1 MAGSGDWA
9 HEWSRI
15 ESTIRGSFRQLRERY
30 LRSPGAGSQE
40 QVPSRTETEQ
50 GAGDSLHGLPVE
62 VQMYIMGLL
71 SPRDLCQLGC
81 VSRYWN
87 AMVRDPLL
95 WRYFL
100 LRDLP
105 RWNSV
110 DHLSLPNAALLSKSL
125 TDSMEQD
132 YMTAY
137 LTSCPEGR
145 KHRRVRPSAYS
156 AVTSLF
162 YSLVSQA
169 EPRFA
174 MFGPGL
180 EQLDTSLVTKMM
192 NSPGMLPVISL
203 PQRQIDGIGSG
214 ISFLFKNEYKFNI
227 LTLYSTTWKERESA
241 RLEENVAV
249 NKLFVEQQ
257 SAEGRQGEGAREAY
271 SIIPQVQNVCT
282 VVDGF
287 IYVTNAEGS
296 RRHDREQ
303 EVLQIQAMIDPSLGA
318 QSRPLLVLCCTS
330 QPGVQ
335 RIPCVYVAHQ
345 LQLGQ
350 LERAWL
356 AHDTDA
362 LSLGGFLDGIEW
374 ILREVGT
381 L

>member
-30 LRSPGAGSQE
+30 LRRPRARNEEQALSQGE
-40 QVPSRTETEQ
+40 SEQ
-50 GAGDSLHGLPVE
+50 GTGNTLNKLPVE
-62 VQMYIMGLL
+62 IQMYIMGLL
-71 SPRDLCQLGC
+71 SPQDLCQLGC

-87 AMVRDPLL
+87 AMVHDPLL
-95 WRYFL
+95 WCYFL

-105 RWNSV
+105 HWGSV
-110 DHLSLPNAALLSKSL
+110 DHLSLPDAALLNKSL
-125 TDSMEQD
+125 TENTEHD
-132 YMTAY
+132 YMT
-137 LTSCPEGR
+137 
-145 KHRRVRPSAYS
+145 V
-156 AVTSLF
+156 
-162 YSLVSQA
+162 
-169 EPRFA
+169 
-174 MFGPGL
+174 
-180 EQLDTSLVTKMM
+180 
-192 NSPGMLPVISL
+192 
-203 PQRQIDGIGSG
+203 
-214 ISFLFKNEYKFNI
+214 
-227 LTLYSTTWKERESA
+227 KERESA

-249 NKLFVEQQ
+249 NRLFVEQRG
-257 SAEGRQGEGAREAY
+257 AEGKQGEAARAAY
-271 SIIPQVQNVCT
+271 CIIPQVQNVCS
-282 VVDGF
+282 VVNGF
-287 IYVTNAEGS
+287 IYVTNAEGR

-318 QSRPLLVLCCTS
+318 RSRPLLVLCCTS

-350 LERAWL
+350 LDRAWL

-362 LSLGGFLDGIEW
+362 FSLNGFLDSIEW

>member
-30 LRSPGAGSQE
+30 LRRPRARNEEQTLSQGE
-40 QVPSRTETEQ
+40 SEQ
-50 GAGDSLHGLPVE
+50 GTGNTLHKLPAE

-87 AMVRDPLL
+87 AMVHDPLL

-105 RWNSV
+105 HWDSV
-110 DHLSLPNAALLSKSL
+110 DHLSLPDAALLNKSL
-125 TDSMEQD
+125 TENTEHD
-132 YMTAY
+132 YMTVY

-145 KHRRVRPSAYS
+145 KHRRVSPSAYS
-156 AVTSLF
+156 SVTSLL
-162 YSLVSQA
+162 YSLVSQT

-180 EQLDTSLVTKMM
+180 EQLDISLVTKMM
-192 NSPGMLPVISL
+192 NSPGMLPVVSL

-214 ISFLFKNEYKFNI
+214 ITFLFKNEYKFNI

-249 NKLFVEQQ
+249 NRLFVEQRG
-257 SAEGRQGEGAREAY
+257 AEGKQGEAARAAY
-271 SIIPQVQNVCT
+271 SIIPQVQNVCS
-282 VVDGF
+282 VVNGF
-287 IYVTNAEGS
+287 IYVTNAEGR
-296 RRHDREQ
+296 RRHEREQ

-318 QSRPLLVLCCTS
+318 RSRPLLVLCCIS

-345 LQLGQ
+345 LHLGQ
-350 LERAWL
+350 LDRAWL

-362 LSLGGFLDGIEW
+362 FSLNGFLDGIEW